1 MNTLT
6 VTEVLGAVNTL
17 PSLSAVVLDLLVAI
31 DQPDVDIDLVARKV
45 ALDPALTARAL
56 RLANSSFYGMPRQ
69 ITTMPDAVA
78 VLGLSSVRNLA
89 TTTALMGAL
98 AQPDPGAVDPQA
110 FWRHAIGTALCAR
123 LLASHGATQQ
133 DQAYIAGLLHD
144 IGRLVLATR
153 FSGHYQ
159 AVLALRSATDCY
171 LLDAERACL
180 GLDHALVGAAL
191 AQHWKFPQ
199 AICLAVAQHHA
210 GDVPDLQPLTQLVH
224 LADALAHA
232 LGFSGDDDELVPL
245 VADATVLGL
254 GLDRQQ
260 LINTCAD
267 AERQFEAVCSVLM
280 P

>member
-123 LLASHGATQQ
+123 SLASHGATQQ

-191 AQHWKFPQ
+191 AQH
-199 AICLAVAQHHA
+199 HA
-210 GDVPDLQPLTQLVH
+210 GDVPDLQPLTQVVH